1 MTLMVTGEVVALS
14 APRLWLTLPPLV
26 VFLEVL
32 ARPWEHRQLLETY
45 GERYVRYR
53 GRRGSEQHPLHW
65 LCRGPGRKRAFPRY
79 VAQVGGFVRP

>member
-14 APRLWLTLPPLV
+14 APRLWLTLPLLV
-26 VFLEVL
+26 VFLEGL

-53 GRRGSEQHPLHW
+53 ASVPRWLPRRSRW
-65 LCRGPGRKRAFPRY
+65 LRR
-79 VAQVGGFVRP
+79 